1 MRFLGAGRYQD
12 AVNYTNNMYEITLS
26 EQDQYAM
33 PDMDFRGS
41 PIGIDILKVVETGIA
56 PIINTAIACKR
67 PGVGMVGAGISKAP
81 LSMFEEALVAF
92 GEAHGL

>member
-1 MRFLGAGRYQD
+1 
-12 AVNYTNNMYEITLS
+12 MYEITLS

-33 PDMDFRGS
+33 PDLDFRGS

-81 LSMFEEALVAF
+81 LAMFEEAMVAF
-92 GEAHGL
+92 AEAHGLQ